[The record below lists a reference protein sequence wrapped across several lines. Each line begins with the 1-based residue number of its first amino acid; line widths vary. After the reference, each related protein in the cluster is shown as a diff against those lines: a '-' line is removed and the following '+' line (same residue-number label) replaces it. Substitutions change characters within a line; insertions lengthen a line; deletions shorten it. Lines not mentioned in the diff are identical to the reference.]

1 MSFPI
6 LALLSL
12 FILYK
17 LSYFPEKWVC
27 DAFSKWRQEM
37 LMVVRKVK
45 TLSYIC
51 AVLRRNNFIKPDI
64 TMIVTLWFL
73 AGTQ

>member
-1 MSFPI
+1 MRCFLQVEAKNADGCKESQDSGI
-6 LALLSL
+6 
-12 FILYK
+12 
-17 LSYFPEKWVC
+17 
-27 DAFSKWRQEM
+27 
-37 LMVVRKVK
+37 
-45 TLSYIC
+45 YIC